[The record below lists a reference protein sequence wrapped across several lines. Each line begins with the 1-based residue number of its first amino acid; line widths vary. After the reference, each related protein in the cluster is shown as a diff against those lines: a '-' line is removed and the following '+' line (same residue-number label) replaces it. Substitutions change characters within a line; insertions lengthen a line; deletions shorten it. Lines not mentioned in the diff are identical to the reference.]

1 MTRKPRWQEQVEQ
14 KLEAALS
21 AAPESVDVVAENRE
35 PDYLWMGKPVY
46 RCRRCTRYERVG
58 NLAAVLEHETSH
70 APEARESAIVGP
82 NGESLVI
89 VEGD

>member
-1 MTRKPRWQEQVEQ
+1 MSRKPRWQEQVEQ
-14 KLEAALS
+14 KIETALLEA
-21 AAPESVDVVAENRE
+21 PEPVEVKAEDRG